1 MELQSNIN
9 IQFADLE
16 YETKIER
23 IYHISDIHIKLQKR
37 HDEYRKVFSNL
48 YKDLKEDLKLNLN
61 NQSSKGVIVLTG
73 DILHSK
79 TELSPECVSITAE
92 FFQNLSKI
100 MPLIIIAGNHD
111 ANLNNNNRLD
121 SLTPIVE
128 KIIHKSQCYYLRQ
141 SGFYRF
147 SNIIF
152 GLTSVF
158 DYNFSKAEDIAKINN
173 LDLELEG
180 IEHKISLFHGR
191 IDGAIT
197 DTGAIMEG
205 EKGINKKSFDG
216 YDYTLL
222 GDIHKH
228 QFLIPNKMAY
238 AGSLI
243 QQNHGET
250 LHNHGFIIWDLKNKK
265 VEFKEVYNEY
275 GFITLKIKKGKLL
288 KNKSVS
294 RIPNKCY
301 LRLEIDNLTSRDEQ
315 QIIINDFKEKRTILE
330 LIQTNSKD
338 LEESDEESDDDD
350 DNNEDN
356 NQDNQENNGE
366 NGENNENSNETLSKK
381 EKKELKEKNKKES
394 NSSLLRSLS
403 FNVSN
408 HQFQNSEIEKY
419 LISKKVSSEMIEK
432 VKKINTEYNQQVLV
446 AETLLG
452 GSWKLKTLEFSNLF
466 CYGLDNFIDFTK
478 SKGIVGLVA
487 PNHSGKSSIL
497 DIILYTLFDK
507 TSRKGT
513 SKDILRLG
521 EKSYKCK
528 LEIEMGDK
536 LFVINKKGNKKLNDV
551 MSNTVDFYYYVS
563 SKNEAGKVISTKN
576 ILSGKTPAETRK
588 IIETYFG
595 TFDDMVMTSISL
607 QNNNTQFADST
618 SAEKRKEFE
627 KLLRIDIFERLKELS
642 MESTREKK
650 AIVKHITSEIP
661 ENVLKNLLE
670 EHLTLSGKMKEI
682 EEELSLKKENLTE
695 LQQTESGLMIRLSS
709 SVNQIPSQYKEIAQN
724 GQLEKTKETLL
735 KNKEKLYKDI
745 NSIENNIKVC
755 LESISSS
762 TSSDENLND
771 NNNNNN
777 ENLNIDLKTKFSNID
792 INEWKINEETRKN
805 KIKEIQSKINTLSRS
820 FHNINSTQKETE
832 NETENENKS
841 FNKKEKLEQIDE
853 KVKKIEEIEKEKE
866 SNLEL
871 VFKLRQKIKKLKECD
886 FEEKEMVSNLFNQVL
901 EKQVLEHHRKGKLI
915 KFYDDLKENI
925 NGVLDAK
932 YQVGNLKD
940 LQKEEDD
947 LKKINKVIEKN
958 IKLIES
964 LKEENLTDAQLI
976 KDYNLKIKLE
986 KENAK
991 KEKENIEENAKI
1003 QLEIDAL
1010 EKTKRKLEK
1019 NQFDIEGYMKYQNI
1033 IKKEN
1038 EILKLNN
1045 DLEKVNLQVLNLNK
1059 ELDDLEMVFENLAI
1073 YSKTHMMLNN
1083 IMKEILEHQTIVEEL
1098 EEERGNMK
1106 GSLGVIETEM
1116 KTLKDKKKKME
1127 NLILELDVL
1136 VTYQDCLKTVPFIII
1151 DKIIPQLERTINQ
1164 MLSSLVNFSINF
1176 NITEKDLNVYIS
1188 RPHGQI
1194 PLSNASGF
1202 EKFVGSLF
1210 LRIGLIKISNLP
1222 KANFLAIDEGWSNF
1236 DYDNMNNVSMIM
1248 DYLRTEFDFVILVSH
1263 LQTMREQ
1270 TDQQIN
1276 INVEKKENEIFSL
1289 SSIKNAF

>member
-1 MELQSNIN
+1 METN

-16 YETKIER
+16 YETNIDR

-48 YKDLKEDLKLNLN
+48 YRDLKEDLKVNLN
-61 NQSSKGVIVLTG
+61 NQSNKGVIILTG

-158 DYNFSKAEDIAKINN
+158 DYNFSKAEDIDKIDN
-173 LDLELEG
+173 LDLDD

-197 DTGAIMEG
+197 DTGAVMEG

-228 QFLIPNKMAY
+228 QFLIPDKMAY

-288 KNKSVS
+288 KNKSIT

-301 LRLEIDNLTSRDEQ
+301 LRLEIDNLTSREEQ
-315 QIIINDFKEKRTILE
+315 QIILNDFKEKRTILE

-338 LEESDEESDDDD
+338 LEESSDDDD
-350 DNNEDN
+350 DNNTE
-356 NQDNQENNGE
+356 GE
-366 NGENNENSNETLSKK
+366 NQLENDESKK
-381 EKKELKEKNKKES
+381 EKKDKKEKKESKIKDS

-419 LISKKVSSEMIEK
+419 LLTKKVSSEMIEK
-432 VKKINTEYNQQVLV
+432 VKKINSDYNQQVLV

-466 CYGLDNFIDFTK
+466 CYGSDNFIDFTK

-487 PNHSGKSSIL
+487 PNHSGKSSII

-513 SKDILRLG
+513 GKDILRLG

-551 MSNTVDFYYYVS
+551 MSNTVDFYYYTS

-576 ILSGKTPAETRK
+576 NLSGKTPAETRK

-618 SAEKRKEFE
+618 SSEKRKEFE
-627 KLLRIDIFERLKELS
+627 KLLRIDIFERLKEIS
-642 MESTREKK
+642 METTREKK
-650 AIVKHITSEIP
+650 SIVKHITSEIP

-670 EHLTLSGKMKEI
+670 EHLTLSEKMKEL
-682 EEELSLKKENLTE
+682 EEELLNKKENLSE
-695 LQQTESGLMIRLSS
+695 LQQKESGLMIRLSS
-709 SVNQIPSQYKEIAQN
+709 SINQIPQQYKEIAQN
-724 GQLEKTKETLL
+724 GQLQTTKDLILKNKDKLL
-735 KNKEKLYKDI
+735 KNKDKLI
-745 NSIENNIKVC
+745 QEITLIENNIQISLKS
-755 LESISSS
+755 LSSNTSI
-762 TSSDENLND
+762 D
-771 NNNNNN
+771 
-777 ENLNIDLKTKFSNID
+777 KTKFSNID
-792 INEWKINEETRKN
+792 LNEWKSNEETRKT
-805 KIKEIQSKINTLSRS
+805 KLKDIQLKINTLTRS
-820 FHNINSTQKETE
+820 FHHITGITCITGISNTTE
-832 NETENENKS
+832 NHLNFIN
-841 FNKKEKLEQIDE
+841 FNKKEKQEQIDE
-853 KVKKIEEIEKEKE
+853 KIKKIDEIEKEKE

-886 FEEKEMVSNLFNQVL
+886 FEEKEMVSNLFNEII
-901 EKQVLEHHRKGKLI
+901 EKQVIEHPRKGKLI
-915 KFYDDLKENI
+915 KFYDDLKKNI
-925 NGVLDAK
+925 NNVLDTK

-947 LKKINKVIEKN
+947 LKKINKIIEKN
-958 IKLIES
+958 LKGIEN
-964 LKEENLTDAQLI
+964 LNEENLKDTQLI
-976 KDYNLKIKLE
+976 KDYNLKIKQD
-986 KENAK
+986 KENIK
-991 KEKENIEENAKI
+991 KEKENIEDNTRI
-1003 QLEIDAL
+1003 QLEIDVL
-1010 EKTKRKLEK
+1010 EKNKRKLEK
-1019 NQFDIEGYMKYQNI
+1019 NQFDIEGYMEYQNI

-1045 DLEKVNLQVLNLNK
+1045 DLEKVKQQLLNLNK
-1059 ELDDLEMVFENLAI
+1059 ELDDLERVFENLEI

-1083 IMKEILEHQTIVEEL
+1083 IIKEILEHQTSVEEL

-1106 GSLGVIETEM
+1106 GSIGVIETEM
-1116 KTLKDKKKKME
+1116 KTIKNKKKKME
-1127 NLILELDVL
+1127 SLILELDVL

-1176 NITEKDLNVYIS
+1176 NISEKDLNVYIS

-1248 DYLRTEFDFVILVSH
+1248 DYLRTEFDFVILISH

-1276 INVEKKENEIFSL
+1276 INVNVEKKDNELFSL
-1289 SSIKNAF
+1289 SSIK

>member
-1 MELQSNIN
+1 MELESNIN

-48 YKDLKEDLKLNLN
+48 YKDLKDDLKVNLN
-61 NQSSKGVIVLTG
+61 NESSKGVIILTG

-158 DYNFSKAEDIAKINN
+158 DYNFSKAEDIDKIDK
-173 LDLELEG
+173 LQLEG
-180 IEHKISLFHGR
+180 VEHKISLFHGR

-197 DTGAIMEG
+197 DTGAVMEG

-250 LHNHGFIIWDLKNKK
+250 LHNHGFIIWDIKNKK

-288 KNKSVS
+288 KNKSIT

-301 LRLEIDNLTSRDEQ
+301 LRLEIDNLTSREEQ
-315 QIIINDFKEKRTILE
+315 QTIINDFKGKRTILE
-330 LIQTNSKD
+330 LIQTNLKD
-338 LEESDEESDDDD
+338 LEESDEDD
-350 DNNEDN
+350 DNNLEDR
-356 NQDNQENNGE
+356 QGDNLED
-366 NGENNENSNETLSKK
+366 SSKK

-419 LISKKVSSEMIEK
+419 LMTKKVSSEMIEK
-432 VKKINTEYNQQVLV
+432 VKKINSDYNQQVLV

-513 SKDILRLG
+513 GKDILRLG

-551 MSNTVDFYYYVS
+551 MSNTVDFYYYTS
-563 SKNEAGKVISTKN
+563 SKNEVGKVISTKH

-642 MESTREKK
+642 MESSREKK

-670 EHLTLSGKMKEI
+670 EHLTLSEKMKEI
-682 EEELSLKKENLTE
+682 EEELSLKKENLNE

-735 KNKEKLYKDI
+735 KNKEKLHKDI
-745 NSIENNIKVC
+745 NSIENIIKVC
-755 LESISSS
+755 LEFISSS
-762 TSSDENLND
+762 TFSDEK
-771 NNNNNN
+771 
-777 ENLNIDLKTKFSNID
+777 ENQKENIDLKTQFSNID
-792 INEWKINEETRKN
+792 INEWKTKEETRKN
-805 KIKEIQSKINTLSRS
+805 KIKDIQSKINTLSRS
-820 FHNINSTQKETE
+820 FHNINIINPSNSTEKETKKEKENQKETF
-832 NETENENKS
+832 NKKEKLEQIDEKV
-841 FNKKEKLEQIDE
+841 NKKEKLEQIDE

-886 FEEKEMVSNLFNQVL
+886 FEEKETVSNLFNQVL
-901 EKQVLEHHRKGKLI
+901 EKQVQEHPRKGKLI

-925 NGVLDAK
+925 TYVLDSK

-940 LQKEEDD
+940 LQKEEDE

-964 LKEENLTDAQLI
+964 LKEENLKDTQLI
-976 KDYNLKIKLE
+976 KDSNLKIKLE

-991 KEKENIEENAKI
+991 KEKENIEENARI

-1127 NLILELDVL
+1127 SLILELDVL
-1136 VTYQDCLKTVPFIII
+1136 ITYQDCLKTVPFIII

-1222 KANFLAIDEGWSNF
+1222 KANFIAIDEGWSNF

-1248 DYLRTEFDFVILVSH
+1248 DYLRNEFDFVILISH

-1276 INVEKKENEIFSL
+1276 INVNVEKKDNEMFSL
-1289 SSIKNAF
+1289 SSVKNTF

>member
-1 MELQSNIN
+1 METN

-16 YETKIER
+16 YETNIDR

-48 YKDLKEDLKLNLN
+48 YRDLKEDLKVNLN
-61 NQSSKGVIVLTG
+61 NQSNKGVIILTG

-158 DYNFSKAEDIAKINN
+158 DYNFSKAEDIDKIDN
-173 LDLELEG
+173 LDLDD

-197 DTGAIMEG
+197 DTGAVMEG

-228 QFLIPNKMAY
+228 QFLIPDKMAY

-288 KNKSVS
+288 KNKSIT

-301 LRLEIDNLTSRDEQ
+301 LRLEIDNLTSREEQ
-315 QIIINDFKEKRTILE
+315 QIILNDFKEKRTILE

-338 LEESDEESDDDD
+338 LEESSDDDD
-350 DNNEDN
+350 DNNTE
-356 NQDNQENNGE
+356 GE
-366 NGENNENSNETLSKK
+366 NQLENDESKK
-381 EKKELKEKNKKES
+381 EKKDKKEKKESKIKDS

-419 LISKKVSSEMIEK
+419 LLTKKVSSEMIEK
-432 VKKINTEYNQQVLV
+432 VKKINSDYNQQVLV

-466 CYGLDNFIDFTK
+466 CYGSDNFIDFTK

-487 PNHSGKSSIL
+487 PNHSGKSSII

-513 SKDILRLG
+513 GKDILRLG

-551 MSNTVDFYYYVS
+551 MSNTVDFYYYTS

-576 ILSGKTPAETRK
+576 NLSGKTPAETRK

-618 SAEKRKEFE
+618 SSEKRKEFE
-627 KLLRIDIFERLKELS
+627 KLLRIDIFERLKEIS
-642 MESTREKK
+642 METTREKK
-650 AIVKHITSEIP
+650 SIVKHITSEIP

-670 EHLTLSGKMKEI
+670 EHLTLSEKMKEL
-682 EEELSLKKENLTE
+682 EEELLNKKENLSE
-695 LQQTESGLMIRLSS
+695 LQQKESGLMIRLSS
-709 SVNQIPSQYKEIAQN
+709 SINQIPQQYKEIAQN
-724 GQLEKTKETLL
+724 GQLQTTKDLIL
-735 KNKEKLYKDI
+735 KNKDKLI
-745 NSIENNIKVC
+745 QEITLIENNIKVC
-755 LESISSS
+755 LKSLPSNTSI
-762 TSSDENLND
+762 D
-771 NNNNNN
+771 NN
-777 ENLNIDLKTKFSNID
+777 IIIILKTKFSNIN
-792 INEWKINEETRKN
+792 INEWKSNEETRKT
-805 KIKEIQSKINTLSRS
+805 KLKDIQLKINTLTRS
-820 FHNINSTQKETE
+820 FHNITGITGITGIPSKTE
-832 NETENENKS
+832 NQIENHLNFIN
-841 FNKKEKLEQIDE
+841 FNKKEKQEQIDE
-853 KVKKIEEIEKEKE
+853 KIKKIDEIEKEKE

-886 FEEKEMVSNLFNQVL
+886 FEEKEMVSNLFNEII
-901 EKQVLEHHRKGKLI
+901 EKQVIEHPRKGKLI
-915 KFYDDLKENI
+915 KFYDDLKKNI
-925 NGVLDAK
+925 NNVLDTK

-947 LKKINKVIEKN
+947 LKKINKIIEKN
-958 IKLIES
+958 LKGIEN
-964 LKEENLTDAQLI
+964 LNEENLKDTQLI
-976 KDYNLKIKLE
+976 KDYNLKIKQD
-986 KENAK
+986 KENIK
-991 KEKENIEENAKI
+991 KEKENIEDNTRI
-1003 QLEIDAL
+1003 QLEIDVL
-1010 EKTKRKLEK
+1010 EKNKRKLEK
-1019 NQFDIEGYMKYQNI
+1019 NQFDIEGYMEYQNI

-1045 DLEKVNLQVLNLNK
+1045 DLEKVKQQLLNLNK
-1059 ELDDLEMVFENLAI
+1059 ELDDLERVFENLEI

-1083 IMKEILEHQTIVEEL
+1083 IIKEILEHQTSVEEL

-1106 GSLGVIETEM
+1106 GSIGVIETEM
-1116 KTLKDKKKKME
+1116 KTIKNKKKKME
-1127 NLILELDVL
+1127 SLILELDVL

-1176 NITEKDLNVYIS
+1176 NISEKDLNVYIS

-1248 DYLRTEFDFVILVSH
+1248 DYLRTEFDFVILISH

-1276 INVEKKENEIFSL
+1276 INVNVEKKDNELFSL
-1289 SSIKNAF
+1289 SSIK